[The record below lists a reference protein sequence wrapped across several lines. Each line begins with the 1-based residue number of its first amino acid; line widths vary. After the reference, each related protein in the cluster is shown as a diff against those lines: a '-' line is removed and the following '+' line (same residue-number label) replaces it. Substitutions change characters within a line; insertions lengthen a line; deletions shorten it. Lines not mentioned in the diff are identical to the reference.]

1 MDGEAGNYAPSPESF
16 EEFFRVQYPRLGKA
30 MYVLT
35 SSRAE
40 AEDIA
45 QEAMARVLERWERVS
60 VMDSP
65 EGYAYRVAMNLFLR
79 HTQERARLA
88 DLPDAAEFSDLG
100 AAAAGAERRVEIHRA
115 LASLTP
121 EQRAAIV
128 LVNLIGF
135 SVDETAEI
143 LEIEP
148 VSVRARIHR
157 ARTSLRMEGG
167 AW

>member
-1 MDGEAGNYAPSPESF
+1 M
-16 EEFFRVQYPRLGKA
+16 
-30 MYVLT
+30 LT
-35 SSRAE
+35 SSTAE

-45 QEAMARVLERWERVS
+45 QESMARVLERWERVS

-65 EGYAYRVAMNLFLR
+65 EGYVYRVAMNLYYRRSRESGRIGVLSDG
-79 HTQERARLA
+79 TEL
-88 DLPDAAEFSDLG
+88 SDLG
-100 AAAAGAERRVEIHRA
+100 AQASDAERRVEIHRA
-115 LASLTP
+115 LTILSP

-128 LVNLIGF
+128 LVFLVGL
-135 SVDETAEI
+135 SVEETAEI

-157 ARTSLRMEGG
+157 ARSKLRLEGG